1 METNVKQ
8 MSHKELIELVT
19 ALEARITKLEEPKTK
34 SVSDREMTDD
44 DAIRAAYGD
53 LADKK
58 HKEVA
63 ETLNL
68 TYGQVYSA
76 RLEFTFKSV
85 HKAMK
90 AKGEKNRWVK

>member
-1 METNVKQ
+1 METNAKT
-8 MSHKELIELVT
+8 MSLKELIELVT
-19 ALEARITKLEEPKTK
+19 ALEARIIDLEKTK
-34 SVSDREMTDD
+34 KKIVSDREMTED

>member
-1 METNVKQ
+1 MSDTKQ
-8 MSHKELIELVT
+8 LSHKELIELVT
-19 ALEARITKLEEPKTK
+19 TLEARLAKVEASKAK

-44 DAIRAAYGD
+44 DAIRATYGD

>member
-1 METNVKQ
+1 MESNAKQ
-8 MSHKELIELVT
+8 LSHKELVELVT
-19 ALEARITKLEEPKTK
+19 TLEARIAKLEEPKTK
-34 SVSDREMTDD
+34 STSDREMTDD
-44 DAIRAAYGD
+44 DAIRATYGD

-58 HKEVA
+58 HKDASEA
-63 ETLNL
+63 LNL
-68 TYGQVYSA
+68 TYGQIYSA